1 VILFYNVSKWQIL
14 TEDSTVANRINK
26 NVSKFQKRNKWLEGE
41 GQGKDKKRYKKNKRQ
56 DNGKRKFLDEDEQP
70 EGSN

>member
-1 VILFYNVSKWQIL
+1 M
-14 TEDSTVANRINK
+14 ANRINK
-26 NVSKFQKRNKWLEGE
+26 NVEKFQKRNKWLEGE